1 MDANI
6 FTNIIFLVGLIFL
19 IIGLMKSNNDNIVY
33 TKISKSLSDKQLN
46 DINIKKEPKVE
57 QIFKSMFEQ
66 QNPWIGSF
74 NDYNVKYRREL
85 NKQRGILTSKQ

>member
-19 IIGLMKSNNDNIVY
+19 IIGLMKASESERIP
-33 TKISKSLSDKQLN
+33 KEI
-46 DINIKKEPKVE
+46 IKYIPRTLEEEQKEPVKVE
-57 QIFKSMFEQ
+57 KIFKSMFEQ

-74 NDYNVKYRREL
+74 YDYNIKFRREL
-85 NKQRGILTSKQ
+85 QDKKDKK

>member
-6 FTNIIFLVGLIFL
+6 FTNIIFLVGLIFF
-19 IIGLMKSNNDNIVY
+19 IIGIMKATESERIP
-33 TKISKSLSDKQLN
+33 KEI
-46 DINIKKEPKVE
+46 IKYIPRTLEEEQKEPVKVE

-74 NDYNVKYRREL
+74 YDYNIKFKREL
-85 NKQRGILTSKQ
+85 KEKNK